1 MPLLDPGPGREKRWV
16 LALLGLALALRLG
29 FVMTQSS
36 GFYFYDSVEFDRA
49 ARTLL
54 DLGRFNRSYEHLPAY
69 PIFMAGIYAL
79 FGTSV
84 VPLRVAQALLSTGIC
99 AVIWLLG
106 RRLFGRRTGL
116 LALACCA
123 LFPLQIVLP
132 GIEYPIVLGSL
143 LIWGA
148 LLLQAWRPGTPRRD
162 AACVAGAGVLIG
174 IACLTFE
181 AGWAAATFLAFW
193 MLVRGGSTGQRVRS
207 AALFCGVVLLTSIP
221 FLVRMAESHDFRP
234 ILKRAGVHL
243 PAAPDSEPPL
253 AQGSGENLVIA
264 KVTGMAERPGF
275 TLRHIVT
282 EFLRFWSPYPDR
294 LQSASAAFREK
305 THGEDARMRVDNP
318 LVGRASRL
326 LYAAGFSALLAAA
339 ALGAFMAGRKIRGW
353 GFLAGWPV
361 ALGLAYAPFFTQ
373 MRYRIPADPAFF
385 LLAAYAADQLLE
397 GDLVNALRSLP
408 AALWEGWKQVA
419 LKIALVQTFLLL
431 ALLFGLVLGPLS
443 LIMKLFR
450 KDPMEG
456 VVQQSSSFWVV
467 REKTSEGLQECLRQ
481 F

>member
-1 MPLLDPGPGREKRWV
+1 MPLLDPGPVREKRWV
-16 LALLGLALALRLG
+16 LALLGVALALRLA
-29 FVMTQSS
+29 FVLTQSA
-36 GFYFYDSVEFDRA
+36 GFYFFDSVEFDRA

-54 DLGRFNRSYEHLPAY
+54 EQGRFNRSYEHLPAY
-69 PIFMAGIYAL
+69 PIFMAGVYAL

-84 VPLRVAQALLSTGIC
+84 VPLRVVQALLSTGIC

-106 RRLFGRRTGL
+106 RRLFGRRAGM
-116 LALACCA
+116 LALAVCA

-148 LLLQAWRPGTPRRD
+148 FLLQTLRTGEFRRD
-162 AACVAGAGVLIG
+162 AACLAAAGFLIG
-174 IACLTFE
+174 LACLAFE

-193 MLVRGGSTGQRVRS
+193 ILVAGAPARRLR
-207 AALFCGVVLLTSIP
+207 AAAWFTAVVLITSIP
-221 FLVRMAESHDFRP
+221 FLVRMAEAHDFRP

-243 PAAPDSEPPL
+243 PAAPDSEAPL
-253 AQGSGENLVIA
+253 AQGSGSNLVVA
-264 KVTGMAERPGF
+264 KVEAMAERPGF
-275 TLRHIVT
+275 ALRHIGS

-294 LQSASAAFREK
+294 LQSASPSFREK
-305 THGEDARMRVDNP
+305 AHGEDARMRVDNP
-318 LVGRASRL
+318 LVGRTSRN
-326 LYAAGFSALLAAA
+326 LYAVGFSALLAAA
-339 ALGAFMAGRKIRGW
+339 VLGGFMAGRKITGW

-385 LLAAYAADQLLE
+385 LLAAFAADQLLE
-397 GDLVNALRSLP
+397 GELVNALRSLP
-408 AALWEGWKQVA
+408 AALWEGWKRVA

-443 LIMKLFR
+443 LMMKLFR

-456 VVQQSSSFWVV
+456 SRLESSFWVV
-467 REKTSEGLQECLRQ
+467 RERTFENLQECLRQ